1 MTTRRRY
8 VLVGT
13 GDRGL
18 DMFARPLLSTHAD
31 VGELVGMYDLNP
43 LRAAAAAALCDH
55 RVPVFDSFE
64 GMVAETRPDVVIV
77 TSKDAT
83 HDSYIVG
90 ALRAGVD
97 VITEKPMT
105 IDDERCRA
113 ILAAQHDTGRDVR
126 VTFNY
131 RYAPVF
137 TAMKEVLA
145 AGTIG
150 EVRSV
155 DFHWYLDTDHGAD
168 YFRRWHRRMENSGGL
183 FVHKAT
189 HHFDLVQWWLD
200 DRPEAVMAEGA
211 LLFYGTNG
219 PFRGE
224 RCAGC
229 AHADECPFHWDVA
242 EGEYFRRLYV
252 EAEPGDG
259 YHRDGCVFDPEV
271 DIYDTMSATV
281 RYRRGARMTYSL
293 NASTAYEGMRAAFN
307 GTTGRAEIEVIE
319 SRDLDADEIRVYRF
333 LTQEPER
340 VLRVPRVEEGHGGG
354 DERLQDDLFRGVE
367 ADPLGRAAGVR
378 DGAYSILVGVAANRS
393 VRSGGWVRIDD
404 LLGAFA

>member
-97 VITEKPMT
+97 VIAEKPMT

-200 DRPEAVMAEGA
+200 DRPDVLVGRLDLPVHLHDETRAFLARVREAPSVGADGERSHLEGA
-211 LLFYGTNG
+211 DVCRDDTL
-219 PFRGE
+219 RG
-224 RCAGC
+224 R
-229 AHADECPFHWDVA
+229 HAP
-242 EGEYFRRLYV
+242 
-252 EAEPGDG
+252 
-259 YHRDGCVFDPEV
+259 
-271 DIYDTMSATV
+271 
-281 RYRRGARMTYSL
+281 
-293 NASTAYEGMRAAFN
+293 
-307 GTTGRAEIEVIE
+307 E
-319 SRDLDADEIRVYRF
+319 SRG
-333 LTQEPER
+333 LTANPGGCEDTRRYQGHEEPK
-340 VLRVPRVEEGHGGG
+340 HG
-354 DERLQDDLFRGVE
+354 RLLSR
-367 ADPLGRAAGVR
+367 
-378 DGAYSILVGVAANRS
+378 
-393 VRSGGWVRIDD
+393 
-404 LLGAFA
+404 